1 MSDFAPPA
9 GPPPPT
15 VPEGWAARYNAQY
28 SAWFYVNLY
37 SKKSQWDKPTA
48 PAEDPNAPVPSGP
61 PPGHQEPAPTP
72 TPAPAPAPAAAEPPK
87 TEEKPSAERAFMEAA
102 PPVDNA
108 TRPGAAPPS
117 PAYSGDNRGA
127 AGADG
132 KEAKGGFFNKIVGQF
147 QEKTKGAFPGQQ
159 QQQQQPT
166 PPQERG
172 DPYGGGAAAPP
183 YQQQPQQQYYSS
195 PPPQQQGYYG
205 APPPQQYYQ
214 PQGGYY
220 PPPQQYQQAPAPEK
234 KKGMGTMGG
243 AALGIGAGLLG
254 GALISNAISNSNE
267 EAFEEGMAAADDDDY

>member
-102 PPVDNA
+102 PPPIPV
-108 TRPGAAPPS
+108 TTG
-117 PAYSGDNRGA
+117 GA

-172 DPYGGGAAAPP
+172 DPYGGGGAAPP

-220 PPPQQYQQAPAPEK
+220 APPQQYQQAPAPEK